1 MPGPGE
7 RGNVREGRDHP
18 GGKPEGLRGRE
29 GPRGHNGTG
38 KGLMDRVEIA
48 VVGAGPCGIAVGAAA
63 REAGLS
69 AVLFDEGCVANSIV
83 SYPYYMRFFSTAD
96 RLEVGGVPFAIPEKN
111 PSRREALVYY
121 RRVVQHFGLDVRQYE
136 GVESVTGEEGSFV
149 VSTRRMAGQARSYQA
164 GRIVM
169 ATGGFHAPNLLGV
182 PGEDLPKVHHFY
194 REAHPFF
201 HQDVLVVGGS
211 NSAVEASLELFRA
224 GARVTLVHFLDSLD
238 RGVKPWVLPDIT
250 NRLQQG
256 DIRIYW
262 RHRVREIT
270 PETVTLKGEDT
281 GETVEIHNDWVL
293 AMTGWRADPVLLR
306 EMGVTVD
313 EVTGIPLHDS
323 GTMETDVP
331 GVFIAGVLAAG
342 HDANKIFIEN
352 GRTHGGLIVG
362 ALMGRKGPQPAPSG
376 SRG

>member
-7 RGNVREGRDHP
+7 RGNVPEGRDHP

-29 GPRGHNGTG
+29 RPQSRNVTRE
-38 KGLMDRVEIA
+38 GLMDRVDIA

-96 RLEVGGVPFAIPEKN
+96 RLEVGGVPFATPEKN

-136 GVESVTGEEGSFV
+136 GVESVTGAEGAFV
-149 VSTRRMAGQARSYQA
+149 VQTRRMSGETKAYGA
-164 GRIVM
+164 GRIVL

-194 REAHPFF
+194 KEAHPFF

-256 DIRIYW
+256 EIRIYW

-270 PETVTLKGEDT
+270 PETVKLKGEDT
-281 GETVEIHNDWVL
+281 GETLEIPNDWVM

-306 EMGVTVD
+306 KLGVTVD
-313 EVTGIPLHDS
+313 EMTGIPLHDPE
-323 GTMETDVP
+323 TMETDVP

-352 GRTHGGLIVG
+352 GRAHGGLIVG
-362 ALMGRKGPQPAPSG
+362 ALIGRKGAQPSPSR
-376 SRG
+376 SSS

>member
-1 MPGPGE
+1 MGQ
-7 RGNVREGRDHP
+7 
-18 GGKPEGLRGRE
+18 
-29 GPRGHNGTG
+29 
-38 KGLMDRVEIA
+38 MDLA

-69 AVLFDEGCVANSIV
+69 AVLFDEGCVANSLV
-83 SYPYYMRFFSTAD
+83 NYPFYMRFFSTAD

-121 RRVVQHFGLDVRQYE
+121 RRVVQHFALDVRQYE
-136 GVESVTGEEGSFV
+136 KVESITGEEGAFEV
-149 VSTRRMAGQARSYQA
+149 RTRRISGRVEAYRAR
-164 GRIVM
+164 RIVM

-194 REAHPFF
+194 KEAHPFF
-201 HQDVLVVGGS
+201 SQDVLVVGGS

-224 GARVTLVHFLDSLD
+224 GARVTLVHFLASLD

-256 DIRIYW
+256 DIAVYW
-262 RHRVREIT
+262 NHRVVEIT
-270 PETVTLKGEDT
+270 PETVRLRGEDT
-281 GETVEIHNDWVL
+281 GETLEIPNDWVL

-306 EMGVTVD
+306 ELGVTVNQA
-313 EVTGIPLHDS
+313 TGVPTHDPE
-323 GTMETDVP
+323 TMETDVP

-342 HDANKIFIEN
+342 NDANKIFIEN
-352 GRTHGGLIVG
+352 GRDHGGLIVG
-362 ALMGRKGPQPAPSG
+362 ALSRTDRPQPVPSG
-376 SRG
+376 SRS

>member
-1 MPGPGE
+1 
-7 RGNVREGRDHP
+7 
-18 GGKPEGLRGRE
+18 
-29 GPRGHNGTG
+29 
-38 KGLMDRVEIA
+38 MDRMEIA

-69 AVLFDEGCVANSIV
+69 AALFDEGCVANSIV
-83 SYPYYMRFFSTAD
+83 NYPYYMRFFSTAD

-121 RRVVQHFGLDVRQYE
+121 RRLVEHFGLDVRQYE
-136 GVESVTGEEGSFV
+136 RVESITGEEGAFV
-149 VSTRRMAGQARSYQA
+149 VQTRRTSGEAKAYGAR
-164 GRIVM
+164 RIVM

-194 REAHPFF
+194 KEAHPFF
-201 HQDVLVVGGS
+201 RQDVLVVGGS

-256 DIRIYW
+256 DIRVYW

-270 PETVTLKGEDT
+270 PETVQLRQEET
-281 GETVEIHNDWVL
+281 GQTVEIPNDWVL

-313 EVTGIPLHDS
+313 PRTGVPLHDP

-342 HDANKIFIEN
+342 YDANKIFIEN
-352 GRTHGGLIVG
+352 GRAHGGLIVG
-362 ALMGRKGPQPAPSG
+362 ALLGREPPQPAPSR
-376 SRG
+376 SRT

>member
-1 MPGPGE
+1 
-7 RGNVREGRDHP
+7 
-18 GGKPEGLRGRE
+18 
-29 GPRGHNGTG
+29 
-38 KGLMDRVEIA
+38 MDKIEMA

-63 REAGLS
+63 REAGLR

-83 SYPYYMRFFSTAD
+83 NYPYYMRFFSTAD

-136 GVESVTGEEGSFV
+136 RVESITGEEGAYLV
-149 VSTRRMAGQARSYQA
+149 RTRRMSGEERSCLAQ
-164 GRIVM
+164 RIVM
-169 ATGGFHAPNLLGV
+169 ATGGFHTPNLLGV

-201 HQDVLVVGGS
+201 NQDVLVVGGS

-224 GARVTLVHFLDSLD
+224 GARVTLVHFLVSLD
-238 RGVKPWVLPDIT
+238 RGVKPWVIPDIS

-256 DIRIYW
+256 DIRAFW
-262 RHRVREIT
+262 EHRVLEIT
-270 PETVTLKGEDT
+270 PETVQLRREGT
-281 GETVEIHNDWVL
+281 GEVVEIANDWVM

-306 EMGVTVD
+306 ELGVAVH
-313 EVTGIPLHDS
+313 EETGVPTHDPL
-323 GTMETDVP
+323 TMETNVP

-342 HDANKIFIEN
+342 HDANKVFIEN
-352 GRTHGGLIVG
+352 GRAHGGLIVG
-362 ALMGRKGPQPAPSG
+362 ALSRRDGRQVPPFS
-376 SRG
+376 SRE

>member
-1 MPGPGE
+1 
-7 RGNVREGRDHP
+7 
-18 GGKPEGLRGRE
+18 
-29 GPRGHNGTG
+29 
-38 KGLMDRVEIA
+38 MDLPTNEMNTMDQMDLA

-83 SYPYYMRFFSTAD
+83 NYPFYMRFFSTAD

-121 RRVVQHFGLDVRQYE
+121 RRVVQHFALDVRQFERVEAITGQEGAFLLRTRKMSGREGAYE
-136 GVESVTGEEGSFV
+136 
-149 VSTRRMAGQARSYQA
+149 AR
-164 GRIVM
+164 RIVM

-194 REAHPFF
+194 KEAHPFF
-201 HQDVLVVGGS
+201 NQDVLVVGGS

-256 DIRIYW
+256 DMGVYW
-262 RHRVREIT
+262 NHRVAEIT
-270 PETVTLKGEDT
+270 PEVVKLRKEGT
-281 GETVEIHNDWVL
+281 GETVEIPNDWVL
-293 AMTGWRADPVLLR
+293 AMTGWRSDPVLLM
-306 EMGVTVD
+306 ELGVTVD
-313 EVTGIPLHDS
+313 EATGVPTHDPE
-323 GTMETDVP
+323 TMETDVP

-342 HDANKIFIEN
+342 NDANKIFIEN
-352 GRTHGGLIVG
+352 GRAHGGLIVG
-362 ALMGRKGPQPAPSG
+362 ALTRGERPQPAPSG
-376 SRG
+376 SRA